1 MATETTREQEALTT
15 AELAKRRQETVQKDL
30 SGHSETRMAMFPGN
44 ETDGFRSRWHDIQG
58 SFVDS
63 PQESVKKAD
72 ELVAAI
78 IQRLAEV
85 FSAERTKLEDDWG
98 EGHDVSTEDLRQTLQ
113 HYRSFF
119 DRLLSL

>member
-1 MATETTREQEALTT
+1 MAIEPTREQENLTT
-15 AELAKRRQETVQKDL
+15 AELAKRRETVQKDV
-30 SGHSETRMAMFPGN
+30 SRTEARIAMFPGS
-44 ETDGFRSRWHDIQG
+44 ETEGFRNRWHDIQAA
-58 SFVDS
+58 FVDS
-63 PQESVKKAD
+63 PRESVKKAD

-85 FSAERTKLEDDWG
+85 FSAERARLEGDWG
-98 EGHDVSTEDLRQTLQ
+98 EGGDISTEDLRQALQ